1 MAMSFLR
8 GRSFRHSSWSLLYT
22 PVGANGGYVVD
33 MCVHSWVYQRKV
45 EIVNYF
51 SNQEIE
57 SQEIHDP
64 ELFQIVAWDRAHKD
78 KLTPVERW
86 KILTNEV
93 MLKRALV
100 LWENETL
107 PMPKRATEHVAL
119 QVRRRDLRAPK
130 KSLLCPIGWS
140 LIGVALVVG
149 VVVLWVNL

>member
-1 MAMSFLR
+1 VAGSKLL
-8 GRSFRHSSWSLLYT
+8 GRSFHYSSWSLLYT
-22 PVGANGGYVVD
+22 PVRVDGGYLVT

-64 ELFQIVAWDRAHKD
+64 ELFQIVAWDRAHKG
-78 KLTPVERW
+78 KLTPMERW

-100 LWENETL
+100 LWENETT

-130 KSLLCPIGWS
+130 KSLMCPIGWS
-140 LIGVALVVG
+140 LIGVALIVG
-149 VVVLWVNL
+149 VVVVGVNL

>member
-1 MAMSFLR
+1 M
-8 GRSFRHSSWSLLYT
+8 
-22 PVGANGGYVVD
+22 
-33 MCVHSWVYQRKV
+33 
-45 EIVNYF
+45 NYF

-64 ELFQIVAWDRAHKD
+64 ELFQIVAWDNAHKD
-78 KLTPVERW
+78 KLTPMQRW

-100 LWENETL
+100 LWENETT

-119 QVRRRDLRAPK
+119 QVRRRDPRVK

-140 LIGVALVVG
+140 LIGVGLLAGVVVVG
-149 VVVLWVNL
+149 VNL

>member
-1 MAMSFLR
+1 MK
-8 GRSFRHSSWSLLYT
+8 
-22 PVGANGGYVVD
+22 VNGGYVVT

-51 SNQEIE
+51 SNKEIQ

-64 ELFQIVAWDRAHKD
+64 ELFQIVAWDNAHKD
-78 KLTPVERW
+78 KLTPMQRW

-100 LWENETL
+100 LWENETT

-119 QVRRRDLRAPK
+119 QVRRRDLRVK

-140 LIGVALVVG
+140 LIGVALVAG
-149 VVVLWVNL
+149 VVVVGVNL